1 MIVGG
6 PTGMIDDRL
15 IEAAL
20 RLRDDCDAYADRIVG
35 DGLVDYVYNPL
46 RYAWDIHETY
56 LRMAACGAAGT
67 VLLGM
72 NPGPHGMGQMGIP
85 FAATSMV
92 RDVLGISS
100 IPVDQPRRLHPK
112 RPVEG
117 LEWKREEVSGTRLWG
132 LLAQKYGDSSRILSK
147 VFLVNHCPLML
158 LQGERGTNVTPDKI
172 AGDTMRDL
180 LLRCDEHLKEVVG
193 ILGAKRVIGVGAFA
207 TKRARAVLLDEDVV
221 IDSCWH
227 PSPASPLANRNGG
240 ADWRDNV
247 GAVLP
252 D

>member
-1 MIVGG
+1 
-6 PTGMIDDRL
+6 
-15 IEAAL
+15 
-20 RLRDDCDAYADRIVG
+20 
-35 DGLVDYVYNPL
+35 
-46 RYAWDIHETY
+46 
-56 LRMAACGAAGT
+56 
-67 VLLGM
+67 
-72 NPGPHGMGQMGIP
+72 
-85 FAATSMV
+85 MV

-207 TKRARAVLLDEDVV
+207 TKRARAALLDEDVV

>member
-1 MIVGG
+1 MVEDG
-6 PTGMIDDRL
+6 L
-15 IEAAL
+15 IQAAA
-20 RLRDDCDAYADRIVG
+20 RLRDDCDEYAERIIE
-35 DGLVDYVYNPL
+35 DGLVDYIYNPL
-46 RYAWDIHETY
+46 RYAWDIHEEY
-56 LRMAACGAAGT
+56 LRMAACGAAET

-92 RDVLGISS
+92 RDVLRISS
-100 IPVDQPRRLHPK
+100 IPVDQPRRIHPK

-132 LLAQKYGDSSRILSK
+132 LLAEKYGDGSQILSK

-158 LQGERGTNVTPDKI
+158 LHGERGTNVTPDKI
-172 AGDTMRDL
+172 RGDTMRSL
-180 LLRCDEHLKEVVG
+180 LMRCDEHLREVIG
-193 ILGAKRVIGVGAFA
+193 ILKARRVIGVGAFA
-207 TKRARAVLLDEDVV
+207 TKRARKALLGENVV

-240 ADWRDNV
+240 ADWRVNV
-247 GAVLP
+247 RSILP

>member
-1 MIVGG
+1 M
-6 PTGMIDDRL
+6 TGDRL
-15 IEAAL
+15 VQAAA
-20 RLRDDCDAYADRIVG
+20 RLRDDCDDYADRMIEQE
-35 DGLVDYVYNPL
+35 LVDYVYNPL

-56 LRMAACGAAGT
+56 LRMAANGSAKT

-92 RDVLGISS
+92 REVLGISS
-100 IPVDQPRRLHPK
+100 IPVGQPKHIHPK

-117 LEWKREEVSGTRLWG
+117 LEWGREEVSGTRLWG

-158 LQGERGTNVTPDKI
+158 LNGERGTNITPDKV
-172 AGDTMRDL
+172 GGNTMRNL
-180 LLRCDEHLKEVVG
+180 LLRCDEHLREVVR
-193 ILGAKRVIGVGAFA
+193 ILNANRVIGVGAFA
-207 TKRARAVLLDEDVV
+207 TKRARRALLNEEVV
-221 IDSCWH
+221 VDSCWH

-247 GAVLP
+247 RSILP

>member
-1 MIVGG
+1 
-6 PTGMIDDRL
+6 MIDHRL
-15 IEAAL
+15 IEAAV
-20 RLRDDCDAYADRIVG
+20 RLRDDCDAYADRIVE
-35 DGLVDYVYNPL
+35 DGLVDCVYNPL

-56 LRMAACGAAGT
+56 LRMAAIGAAET
-67 VLLGM
+67 ILLGM

-100 IPVDQPRRLHPK
+100 VPVDQPRRLHPK

-132 LLAQKYGDSSRILSK
+132 LLADKYGDSSRILSK
-147 VFLVNHCPLML
+147 VFLLNHCPLML

-172 AGDTMRDL
+172 SGDTMRDL
-180 LLRCDEHLKEVVG
+180 LLRCDEHLREVVG
-193 ILGAKRVIGVGAFA
+193 ILGVKRVIGVGAFA
-207 TKRARAVLLDEDVV
+207 TKRAKAALLSEDID

>member
-1 MIVGG
+1 MIGDG
-6 PTGMIDDRL
+6 L
-15 IEAAL
+15 IQAAA
-20 RLRDDCDAYADRIVG
+20 RLRDDCDDYADRMVEQE
-35 DGLVDYVYNPL
+35 LVDYVYNPL

-56 LRMAACGAAGT
+56 LRMAANGSAET

-100 IPVDQPRRLHPK
+100 IPVGQPKHIHPK

-117 LEWKREEVSGTRLWG
+117 LEWGREEVSGTRLWG

-158 LQGERGTNVTPDKI
+158 LNGERGTNVTPDKV
-172 AGDTMRDL
+172 GGSTMRSL
-180 LLRCDEHLKEVVG
+180 LLRCDEHLREVVR
-193 ILGAKRVIGVGAFA
+193 ILNAKRVIGVGAFA
-207 TKRARAVLLDEDVV
+207 TKRARRALLSEEVV
-221 IDSCWH
+221 VDSCWH

-247 GAVLP
+247 RSILP

>member
-1 MIVGG
+1 
-6 PTGMIDDRL
+6 MIDHRL
-15 IEAAL
+15 IEAAV
-20 RLRDDCDAYADRIVG
+20 RLRDDCDAYADRIVE
-35 DGLVDYVYNPL
+35 DGLVDCVYNPL

-56 LRMAACGAAGT
+56 LRMAAIGAAET
-67 VLLGM
+67 ILLGM

-100 IPVDQPRRLHPK
+100 VPVDQPRRLHPK

-132 LLAQKYGDSSRILSK
+132 LLAEKYGDSSRIVSK
-147 VFLVNHCPLML
+147 GFLLNHCPLML

-172 AGDTMRDL
+172 SGDTMRDL
-180 LLRCDEHLKEVVG
+180 LLRCDEHLREVVG
-193 ILGAKRVIGVGAFA
+193 ILGVKRVIGVGAFA
-207 TKRARAVLLDEDVV
+207 TKRAKAALLSEDID